1 MSLVWTRRWKS
12 GPSRQT
18 QDRHLIAKTSNAESK
33 EVDLKKKGDYYR
45 HLAEGDNGDA
55 KATVV
60 DDSQKAYQD
69 AFDISKSAMQP
80 THPNRPGRGLN
91 LSVFTSRG
99 DHRPLRPLDNDMN
112 KTAPGRVTRHRNTV
126 QDLRFTDRHQEG
138 RAMPG
143 NQATRHAAPNEGL
156 DEEEQEKPKVN
167 NGEDIQAQPRTM
179 KRRLFGPTNS
189 PGIFHHKVTKVF
201 TGLEG

>member
-126 QDLRFTDRHQEG
+126 QDLCYTDHARQPSDPPR
-138 RAMPG
+138 RA
-143 NQATRHAAPNEGL
+143 
-156 DEEEQEKPKVN
+156 
-167 NGEDIQAQPRTM
+167 
-179 KRRLFGPTNS
+179 
-189 PGIFHHKVTKVF
+189 
-201 TGLEG
+201 